1 MHSSTITPIVSAKAR
16 LLASAGHLFH
26 EHGINATGIDLVVR
40 NAGVAKA
47 SLYNNFANKE
57 ALVVAYLEQELDGWI
72 GNAHALD
79 NPLSPRRDRISALFE
94 ALARSVEVNTFYG
107 CPFTNA
113 VIELPECAAVRT
125 VAKRYRAVVRAHLAI
140 LIGAD
145 TTSTA
150 VSRLVLLYDAAI
162 TAAKVGRDA
171 ALVREASTMAQELV
185 DAHNPEDSQQSR

>member
-1 MHSSTITPIVSAKAR
+1 MHSSTITPIVSAKER
-16 LLASAGHLFH
+16 LLASAARLFH

-57 ALVVAYLEQELDGWI
+57 ALVVAYLEQELDAWI
-72 GNAHALD
+72 RNAHILD
-79 NPLSPRRDRISALFE
+79 NPLLPRRERIAALFE
-94 ALARSVEVNTFYG
+94 ALARSVELNTFHG

-113 VIELPECAAVRT
+113 VIELPGCAAIRT
-125 VAKRYRAVVRAHLAI
+125 VAKHYRVVVRTHLAN

-150 VSRLVLLYDAAI
+150 TSRLVLLYDGAI
-162 TAAKVGRDA
+162 TAAKVGHDA
-171 ALVREASTMAQELV
+171 ALVREASFMAQEHV
-185 DAHNPEDSQQSR
+185 DTHTPT